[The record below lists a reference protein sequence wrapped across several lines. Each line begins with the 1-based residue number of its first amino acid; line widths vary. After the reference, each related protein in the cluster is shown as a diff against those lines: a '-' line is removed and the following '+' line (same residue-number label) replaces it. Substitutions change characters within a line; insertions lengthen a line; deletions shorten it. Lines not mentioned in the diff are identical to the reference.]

1 MLNFIADLI
10 LEDIED
16 LEGAVFSEEEEQLN
30 RYCVQDFYEYYYIH
44 LINAFLG
51 QSSSELN
58 CTVHGAHT
66 YSFE

>member
-30 RYCVQDFYEYYYIH
+30 R
-44 LINAFLG
+44 
-51 QSSSELN
+51 
-58 CTVHGAHT
+58 
-66 YSFE
+66 